1 MLRLPPGVAAAAGTL
16 KTAEHAM
23 TSKRPNI
30 VFIMS
35 DDHAANAISCYG
47 SGLNSTPNL
56 DRIAEEGM
64 RLDHCYVTNSICTPS
79 RASILTGTYNHVN
92 GVTTLA
98 THLDNR
104 LPNVAKHLRHSGY
117 QTAMFG
123 KWHLGEGPEHQPTG
137 FDEWS
142 VLPGQGDYFDPV
154 MIGPDGPRVEAG
166 YATDIVTDKC
176 IDFLERR
183 DRERPFFMMCHH
195 KAPHRPFAPHP
206 RHRGLYTEDLPV
218 PPTYDDDYSNRAEA
232 AKLAKMRIREDMTYD
247 DLGLVQP
254 EGGDETGEAQRA
266 ENGFVGRKIPNPE
279 DVSGLRL
286 IDKDTGETFTFTS
299 RRELHLFKYQR
310 YIKRYLR
317 TVAAV
322 DDNVGRLLDYLDAN
336 GLTENT
342 IVIYTSD
349 QGFFLGEHG
358 WFDKRFMYE
367 ESLQMPF
374 VIRYPAAIKPGSVSK
389 QIATNVDFAPTFL
402 DYAGAPLPSYMQGV
416 SMRPLLED
424 SAAGDWQDVAY
435 HRYWMHKDYYHNAFA
450 HYGVR
455 DHRYKLI
462 YWYNDDLGQ
471 LGAFPGDEP
480 PEWELFD
487 CESDPHELQN
497 RAGDPAYAE
506 VFARMLSKLDAKMA
520 EIGDI
525 PEHNSAEVLAGLS
538 VS

>member
-1 MLRLPPGVAAAAGTL
+1 
-16 KTAEHAM
+16 M

-30 VFIMS
+30 LFIMS

-47 SGLNSTPNL
+47 SGLNATPHL
-56 DRIAEEGM
+56 DRIATEGM

-92 GVTTLA
+92 TVTTLA

-104 LPNVAKHLRHSGY
+104 LPNVAKHLRQAGY

-123 KWHLGEGPEHQPTG
+123 KWHLGEGAAHEPSG

-154 MIGPDGPRVEAG
+154 MIGPDGPSVEAG
-166 YATDIVTDKC
+166 YATDIITDKC
-176 IDFLERR
+176 IDFIERR
-183 DRERPFFMMCHH
+183 DADRPFFMMCHH

-206 RHRGLYTEDLPV
+206 RYRGLYVEDLPV
-218 PPTYDDDYSNRAEA
+218 PETYDDDYANRAQA
-232 AKLAKMRIREDMTYD
+232 AKLAKMRIRQDMTYE

-254 EGGDETGEAQRA
+254 EGGDEIGEAQRG
-266 ENGFVGRKIPNPE
+266 ETGFVGRKVPDPV
-279 DVSGLRL
+279 DVTGMRL
-286 IDKDTGETFTFTS
+286 IDNDTGEVFTFADQ
-299 RRELHLFKYQR
+299 RELHLFKYQR

-317 TVAAV
+317 TIAAV
-322 DDNVGRLLDYLDAN
+322 DDNVGRLLDHLDAA
-336 GLTENT
+336 GLTEDT

-367 ESLQMPF
+367 ESMQMPF
-374 VIRYPAAIKPGSVSK
+374 VIRYPAGIKPGSVSK
-389 QIATNVDFAPTFL
+389 RIATNVDFAPTFL
-402 DYAGAPLPSYMQGV
+402 DYAGAPLPSYMQGT

-424 SAAGDWQDVAY
+424 SAGADWQDTAY

-450 HYGVR
+450 HYGIR
-455 DHRYKLI
+455 NDRYKLI
-462 YWYNDDLGQ
+462 HWYNDDLGQ
-471 LGAFPGDEP
+471 LGAFAGDEP

-487 CESDPHELQN
+487 CQEDKHELVN
-497 RAGDPAYAE
+497 LVGDPAHAE
-506 VFARMLSKLDAKMA
+506 VFAMMLAKLDAKMA

-525 PEHNSAEVLAGLS
+525 PEHDSAAVLEALRAGTLGAA
-538 VS
+538 